1 MNKEKKRG
9 GAHCKSAHAT
19 GFLSWCN
26 SGHIALNTKSQ
37 SGFNYQAGRERN
49 LYPNSVAQ
57 KMDEVTVE
65 LLQLTL
71 VDPFTV
77 IYRLNKLQPC
87 QAAIWPD
94 VGGTY

>member
-1 MNKEKKRG
+1 MNKEKRALTVTVRTLRG
-9 GAHCKSAHAT
+9 S
-19 GFLSWCN
+19 LSWCN
-26 SGHIALNTKSQ
+26 FGHITLNTKSQ

-71 VDPFTV
+71 VHLFSM
-77 IYRLNKLQPC
+77 IYSLNKSQPC
-87 QAAIWPD
+87 PTAIWLD
-94 VGGTY
+94 VEGTY